1 MMRLALDG
9 LTSTSIQPLRWGL
22 LLGGCSILLG
32 VGLSVWALYRHLIV
46 GQTVSGWTSLMV
58 VVLFFMIPGTFWFGR
73 FDVVGKMVQIEET
86 NVGIAYVLARL
97 GDEDMGHFSPQKS
110 ARIKRTGY
118 SIQFILMGLMG
129 EYIGKIFLQVR
140 GRPGNIV
147 MENNGTDPGGT
158 YTAPDRH
165 SWAQRNNQREKKSRN
180 TKNRSAGSFHPNETW
195 QPP

>member
-1 MMRLALDG
+1 MRLALDG

-22 LLGGCSILLG
+22 LLGGCSILLA

-58 VVLFFMIPGTFWFGR
+58 VVLFFSSM
-73 FDVVGKMVQIEET
+73 Q
-86 NVGIAYVLARL
+86 L
-97 GDEDMGHFSPQKS
+97 
-110 ARIKRTGY
+110 
-118 SIQFILMGLMG
+118 ILMGLMG

-165 SWAQRNNQREKKSRN
+165 SWVQRNTQGEKKSRN
-180 TKNRSAGSFHPNETW
+180 PKNRSAGSLHPNETW
-195 QPP
+195 HPP